1 MTLDYSKTGL
11 PANPRWE
18 AAAVACYDWLAQHMP
33 MFGPARRESF
43 IVNQPGAAARLILQ
57 SCGDWSEECITA
69 ALLGPAKSML
79 EDPEAQAEARRLFG
93 DRAVDL
99 MLAANDPSRLQGGMQ
114 ADAQMERDLGRLT
127 LAENISMMHDQL
139 IGRARIDAH
148 HPVRWRML
156 LDFEAAQRALAG
168 RDPALDKAYA
178 AALAQSRAALEALD
192 GAKPN
197 APQPPRR

>member
-1 MTLDYSKTGL
+1 
-11 PANPRWE
+11 
-18 AAAVACYDWLAQHMP
+18 
-33 MFGPARRESF
+33 
-43 IVNQPGAAARLILQ
+43 
-57 SCGDWSEECITA
+57 
-69 ALLGPAKSML
+69 
-79 EDPEAQAEARRLFG
+79 
-93 DRAVDL
+93 
-99 MLAANDPSRLQGGMQ
+99 
-114 ADAQMERDLGRLT
+114 MERDLGRLT